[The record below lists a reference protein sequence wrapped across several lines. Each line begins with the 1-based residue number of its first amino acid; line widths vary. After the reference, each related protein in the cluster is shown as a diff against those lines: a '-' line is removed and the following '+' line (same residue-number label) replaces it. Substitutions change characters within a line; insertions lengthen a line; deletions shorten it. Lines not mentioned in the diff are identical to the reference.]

1 MSWAYEPNSVPG
13 DTNDIT
19 WTVNELHRL
28 VNMSPQDLERWEAT
42 PQSRAAPDHALV
54 ARIAQ
59 WLRTPTPQLTAGDL
73 HDMRDAIDYI
83 HEHVANPPQP
93 DPLHPD
99 TLAHWR
105 DALKNHGHDPAK
117 DPGH

>member
-1 MSWAYEPNSVPG
+1 MSWAETNSVPG

-19 WTVNELHRL
+19 WTVNEFHRL
-28 VNMSPQDLERWEAT
+28 VNMSPEDLSHWEQT
-42 PQSRAAPDHALV
+42 PQSQAAPDHALA

-59 WLRTPTPQLTAGDL
+59 WLRTPTPQFTAGDL

-83 HEHVANPPQP
+83 HEHVVNPPRP

-99 TLAHWR
+99 ALAHWR

>member
-1 MSWAYEPNSVPG
+1 MSWAETNSAPG

-19 WTVNELHRL
+19 WTVNELQRL
-28 VNMSPQDLERWEAT
+28 VNMSPDDLERWEAT
-42 PQSRAAPDHALV
+42 PQSRAAPNHALV
-54 ARIAQ
+54 ARIAG
-59 WLRTPTPQLTAGDL
+59 WLRTPTPQLSDGDL
-73 HDMRDAIDYI
+73 HDMVDVIDYI
-83 HEHVANPPQP
+83 REQVTNPPRP

-99 TLAHWR
+99 ALARWR